1 MDETLMFIDYLL
13 RCLEEVEKVMQ
24 ERSKEKK
31 TTFQG
36 EKKHK
41 EMEGMYQNRWTI
53 SIRYIKV
60 TITIHKWVTLTCS
73 KNWANH

>member
-41 EMEGMYQNRWTI
+41 EMEGMYQNR
-53 SIRYIKV
+53 
-60 TITIHKWVTLTCS
+60 
-73 KNWANH
+73 

>member
-36 EKKHK
+36 EKNIKKWK
-41 EMEGMYQNRWTI
+41 EC
-53 SIRYIKV
+53 IK
-60 TITIHKWVTLTCS
+60 IDEQYLLDI
-73 KNWANH
+73 